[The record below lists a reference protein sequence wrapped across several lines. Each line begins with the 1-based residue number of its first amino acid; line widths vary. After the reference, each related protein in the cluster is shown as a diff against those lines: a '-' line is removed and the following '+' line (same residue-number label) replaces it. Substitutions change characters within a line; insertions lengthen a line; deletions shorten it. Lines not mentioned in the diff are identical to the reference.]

1 MLRSRRKTMSN
12 FNIGD
17 KVVDINSGVEGRVTD
32 RLYSEARSR
41 FVYVIKPSDGGRS
54 FTREDG
60 EIEFAQNN
68 VEYRVDTQSIRRS
81 PIMLS
86 SVSST
91 RSATASKLRCVAV
104 TVISFMRVLKASL
117 RLVLMHIRKHSMP
130 LIVASTLSRKERRTS
145 NEGNTMR

>member
-1 MLRSRRKTMSN
+1 MSN

-32 RLYSEARSR
+32 GLYSEARSR

-68 VEYRVDTQSIRRS
+68 VEYRVDTQIADN
-81 PIMLS
+81 
-86 SVSST
+86 V
-91 RSATASKLRCVAV
+91 
-104 TVISFMRVLKASL
+104 VIGIIYEVRNGIETEVCRGHGHIIHEGSEGIAQACAYAYKKAFYAIDSGIYFKQK
-117 RLVLMHIRKHSMP
+117 REEDKQ
-130 LIVASTLSRKERRTS
+130 
-145 NEGNTMR
+145 